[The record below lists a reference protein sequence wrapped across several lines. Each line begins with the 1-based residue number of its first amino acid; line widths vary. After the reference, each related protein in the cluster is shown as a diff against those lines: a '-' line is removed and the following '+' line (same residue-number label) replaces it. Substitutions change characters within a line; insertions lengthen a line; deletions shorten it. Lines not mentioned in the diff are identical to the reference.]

1 MGVGAGHCQPPQGYF
16 QVQGVVRMGFC
27 WVKGLID
34 AFEVKNNPNLKKS
47 KGTRST
53 DLVRAA
59 GKGAVGGLEEV

>member
-1 MGVGAGHCQPPQGYF
+1 
-16 QVQGVVRMGFC
+16 MGFC

-47 KGTRST
+47 KGTRSA